1 MADFTLILPVHNRPD
16 LAVSQLNSYREQLR
30 VEAADDG
37 HVASFPIVIANSSA
51 IPIRTEGYLYP
62 EARFPKT
69 ATVFEK
75 IHDTIGLVTTPYVVI
90 GADDDVFDI
99 AGLRAAARWLRINP
113 DYATCSGQSVTVT
126 PRGEIAPYK
135 QLEID
140 AATPYERLRDHLAD
154 YSTTWYSMQR
164 TENARDI
171 YATVL
176 ATDVDTKHLGEILP
190 SCLSVIAGKAHVMDR
205 FYMVRRVWPG
215 RKQSTELSTSA
226 QVFAASRVLEDKVS
240 QPAHFML
247 RSKLDRKPRRLT
259 WLLKLNHWRANR
271 RATERWGS
279 SVNDLIQKGGE

>member
-37 HVASFPIVIANSSA
+37 HVASFPILVANSSA

-176 ATDVDTKHLGEILP
+176 ATDVDTTHLGEILP